1 MKKLLYLCLMT
12 CSSIVLADETPP
24 MELKHK
30 SSFNVEANE
39 RNPFWPIG
47 WKPAPKIAKTG
58 ADHAGP
64 AIPPSSFVVSSITLD
79 PKAHYAIINGRTM
92 GEGQQFGLQLEL
104 IYQITVKA
112 INDGNVVLLRHDQ
125 EIIVPL
131 RRNNLFEGRF
141 SG

>member
-1 MKKLLYLCLMT
+1 MKKLLYLCLVA
-12 CSSIVLADETPP
+12 CSSIVLADETAPI
-24 MELKHK
+24 ELKHK

-58 ADHAGP
+58 AEHAGP

-92 GEGQQFGLQLEL
+92 GEGQQFGLQLGTQ

-112 INDGNVVLLRHDQ
+112 INDGHVVLLRHDQ

-131 RRNNLFEGRF
+131 RRK
-141 SG
+141 

>member
-12 CSSIVLADETPP
+12 CSSILLADETPS

-47 WKPAPKIAKTG
+47 WKPAPRLAKTG

-92 GEGQQFGLQLEL
+92 SEGQQFGLQLGTQ

-112 INDGNVVLLRHDQ
+112 INDGQVVLLRHDQ

-131 RRNNLFEGRF
+131 RRK
-141 SG
+141 

>member
-1 MKKLLYLCLMT
+1 MKKLLYLCLMS
-12 CSSIVLADETPP
+12 CSSIVLANETATI
-24 MELKHK
+24 ELKHK

-47 WKPAPKIAKTG
+47 WKPAPKLAKTG

-64 AIPPSSFVVSSITLD
+64 PIPPSSFVVSSITLD

-92 GEGQQFGLQLEL
+92 GEGQQFGLQLGTR

-112 INDGNVVLLRHDQ
+112 INDGHVVLLSRDQ
-125 EIIVPL
+125 EITVAL
-131 RRNNLFEGRF
+131 RRK
-141 SG
+141 

>member
-12 CSSIVLADETPP
+12 CSSILLADETPS
-24 MELKHK
+24 MKLKHK

-47 WKPAPKIAKTG
+47 WKPAPKMAKTG
-58 ADHAGP
+58 PDHAGP

-92 GEGQQFGLQLEL
+92 SEGQQFGLQLGTQ

-112 INDGNVVLLRHDQ
+112 INDGHVVLLRHDQ

-131 RRNNLFEGRF
+131 RRK
-141 SG
+141 

>member
-24 MELKHK
+24 VELKHK

-58 ADHAGP
+58 AEHAGP
-64 AIPPSSFVVSSITLD
+64 AIPASSFVVSSITLD

-92 GEGQQFGLQLEL
+92 SEGQQFGLQLGTQ
-104 IYQITVKA
+104 IYQITVKT
-112 INDGNVVLLRHDQ
+112 INDGHVVLLRHDQ

-131 RRNNLFEGRF
+131 RRK
-141 SG
+141 

>member
-1 MKKLLYLCLMT
+1 
-12 CSSIVLADETPP
+12 

-47 WKPAPKIAKTG
+47 WKPAPKLAKTG

-64 AIPPSSFVVSSITLD
+64 PIPPSSFVVSSITLD

-92 GEGQQFGLQLEL
+92 GEGQQFGLQLGNQ

-112 INDGNVVLLRHDQ
+112 INDGHVVLLRHDQ

-131 RRNNLFEGRF
+131 RRK
-141 SG
+141 

>member
-64 AIPPSSFVVSSITLD
+64 PIPPSSFVVSSITLD
-79 PKAHYAIINGRTM
+79 QKAHYAIINGRTM
-92 GEGQQFGLQLEL
+92 GEGQQFGLQLGNQ

-112 INDGNVVLLRHDQ
+112 INDGHVVLARHDQ

-131 RRNNLFEGRF
+131 RRK
-141 SG
+141 